1 MASSDILMSSSSTR
15 RLYDYNDKKE
25 NMENMIEIIL
35 SSSDSAMPSKPISW
49 ELIDFDGQIGHLQ
62 LNYEGTDT
70 GTYDYMSVKVRDPN

>member
-1 MASSDILMSSSSTR
+1 
-15 RLYDYNDKKE
+15 
-25 NMENMIEIIL
+25 MIEIIL